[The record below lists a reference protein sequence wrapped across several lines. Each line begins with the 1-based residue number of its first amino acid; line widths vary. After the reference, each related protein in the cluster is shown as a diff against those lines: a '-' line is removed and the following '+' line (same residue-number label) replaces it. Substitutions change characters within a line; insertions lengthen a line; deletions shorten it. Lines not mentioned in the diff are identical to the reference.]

1 MTAAVS
7 PRMTGRRFLVTGSA
21 SGIGAATVERLLRDG
36 ATVIGLDLKGSESG
50 SADGV
55 QRITCDVSE
64 ADQVASVFER
74 LAAETPSLDGL
85 VTAAGI
91 SIGHADAPGTPLEA
105 WERTLAVNLTG
116 SFLVAR
122 AAIPLL
128 RAGRSPSVV
137 LVASQLSLVA
147 NAGNPSYVA
156 SKGGVVSLA
165 RAMALDHASEGI
177 RVNAICPGPTDTP
190 LFRASS
196 GPEVRARLERE
207 MIPMGRLARPGEVA
221 AAIAF
226 LLSEDASYVT
236 GSSLVVDGGWTTR

>member
-1 MTAAVS
+1 MTAAV
-7 PRMTGRRFLVTGSA
+7 PARMTGRRFLVTGSA

-36 ATVIGLDLKGSESG
+36 ATVIGLDLAGSG
-50 SADGV
+50 SGSTDGV
-55 QRITCDVSE
+55 RHVACDVSD
-64 ADQVASVFER
+64 ADQVASVFEGLR
-74 LAAETPSLDGL
+74 AEIPSLDGL

-91 SIGHADAPGTPLEA
+91 SIGHADAPGTSIET

-116 SFLVAR
+116 TFLVAR

-165 RAMALDHASEGI
+165 RAMALDHAGEGI

-207 MIPMGRLARPGEVA
+207 MIPMGRLARPEEVA